1 MWMQCDEGSGW
12 KSSVKYYHNFNI
24 PVMALHK
31 AKALVNT

>member
-1 MWMQCDEGSGW
+1 MQRDEGSGW
-12 KSSVKYYHNFNI
+12 KSSVKYHNFNI